1 MTGWSS
7 TSVEYKWTRR
17 LGRVSFDDKMPKR
30 KDHLKKTFRKIKL
43 LSVATPWARKQFI
56 AHGNRELIDY
66 VSECCANILKGNIPL
81 NDQQKA
87 KFCKNKNNL
96 RKLAL
101 KKVNLKK
108 TKQII
113 QTGEFPIGAI
123 LAPVA
128 LVLASLL
135 FLPLTWK
142 MQRKFF
148 WQIRALT

>member
-1 MTGWSS
+1 
-7 TSVEYKWTRR
+7 
-17 LGRVSFDDKMPKR
+17 MPKR
-30 KDHLKKTFRKIKL
+30 KDHLKKTFRKIEL
-43 LSVATPWARKQFI
+43 LSVATPRAHKQFI
-56 AHGNRELIDY
+56 ANDNRELIDY
-66 VSECCANILKGNIPL
+66 VSECCANILKSNIPL

-113 QTGEFPIGAI
+113 QTREFPIGAI

-128 LVLASLL
+128 LALASLL